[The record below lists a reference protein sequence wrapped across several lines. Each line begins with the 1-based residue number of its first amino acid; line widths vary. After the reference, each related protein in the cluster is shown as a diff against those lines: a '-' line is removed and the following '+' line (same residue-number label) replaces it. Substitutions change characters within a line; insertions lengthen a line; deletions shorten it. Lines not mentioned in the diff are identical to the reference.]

1 MKPKPEAASNA
12 TMTVTEVGVRAG
24 EAFLLHGGLVTV
36 IVSFPEVKGKGDKGG
51 MGDLLERRAATS
63 LLAGLEVVDIEQETG
78 SFVGCLAGGE
88 GGDGV
93 RG

>member
-24 EAFLLHGGLVTV
+24 EAFLLHGGLVTL
-36 IVSFPEVKGKGDKGG
+36 IVSFLEVKGKGDKGG
-51 MGDLLERRAATS
+51 NGDLLERRAATS
-63 LLAGLEVVDIEQETG
+63 LLASFEVVDVEQESG
-78 SFVGCLAGGE
+78 SFVRCLVRGD